1 MGRSDVPVT
10 MTCISTFSCIHQA
23 HWNYRKAM
31 SHVRKNL
38 QVERLLSLGQ
48 YLHSLSTLLGHEQ
61 LVGVWH
67 GKENGCF
74 WLSVI

>member
-1 MGRSDVPVT
+1 
-10 MTCISTFSCIHQA
+10 
-23 HWNYRKAM
+23 M